1 MSVLTVYNHGTGG
14 SSTKGYDKLEIVNI
28 FSNLHKTFNPGGRNT
43 DWFIT
48 EGVGSKHDPASC
60 GPLTVDMHTGAL
72 IEGNISKSGSLMQK
86 IHGATGSGVQDN
98 VQRFM
103 VLMNYLARRN
113 QLPTMINMVGW
124 SRGAVTC
131 IRMAY
136 ELFYCDTFDGISIPI
151 NIFAVDPVAGG
162 SADSEVQGSILCA
175 NVKNYFC
182 MLAVN
187 ERRST
192 FAAKTADT
200 LQVMNDDVTS
210 VCYLNF
216 PGIHSDVAKYSGETG
231 IVTFHLCAKFLSTFG
246 TIVPDHANWLS
257 NNHKLLQCYFNMAL
271 KEKRIGTTVYQ
282 EDKKTERLIG
292 WKNKNTSIKDR
303 LMSKGRFEDRN
314 IDTLRGVSDSE
325 VFVNVHHELLF
336 KGAYPAL
343 YNLIFNSVGMGRF
356 QWMQAFDSPLHQPA
370 LRLLELY
377 SPGVTELLRWPRPQH
392 IIPSEPGWAST
403 LQDNG
408 MMSCELATTR
418 PRR

>member
-28 FSNLHKTFNPGGRNT
+28 FSNLHKTFDPDGRNIA
-43 DWFIT
+43 WFIT
-48 EGVGSKHDPASC
+48 EGVGSKHDPASS
-60 GPLTVDMHTGAL
+60 GPLTMDMHTGKL
-72 IEGNISKSGSLMQK
+72 IEGNISKSGKFMQTFR
-86 IHGATGSGVQDN
+86 GATGSGVQDN

-113 QLPTMINMVGW
+113 DLPTMINMVGW

-136 ELFYCDTFDGISIPI
+136 ELFYCNTFDGISIPI

-187 ERRST
+187 EQRRT
-192 FAAKTADT
+192 FAVKWANT
-200 LQVMNDDVTS
+200 LEVMNDNVTS

-231 IVTFHLCAKFLSTFG
+231 IVTFDLCAKFLRTFG
-246 TIVPDHANWLS
+246 TIVPDHADWLS

-271 KEKRIGTTVYQ
+271 KEKRIGTTVYS
-282 EDKKTERLIG
+282 EGKEADRLIG
-292 WKNKNTSIKDR
+292 WKDKNTSFKDR
-303 LMSKGRFEDRN
+303 LMSKGRFKNRD
-314 IDTLRGVSDSE
+314 IDTSRGVSDSE

-336 KGAYPAL
+336 KATYPAL
-343 YNLIFNSVGMGRF
+343 YNLIFNSVGMGTF
-356 QWMQAFDSPLHQPA
+356 QWIQEFDSPLHQPS
-370 LRLLELY
+370 LRSLEIY
-377 SPGVTELLRWPRPQH
+377 SQGVTQLLRRPGRQPN
-392 IIPSEPGWAST
+392 IPSEPGWAST
-403 LQDNG
+403 LQLNG
-408 MMSCELATTR
+408 MMSSELGTTR

>member
-1 MSVLTVYNHGTGG
+1 M
-14 SSTKGYDKLEIVNI
+14 
-28 FSNLHKTFNPGGRNT
+28 
-43 DWFIT
+43 
-48 EGVGSKHDPASC
+48 
-60 GPLTVDMHTGAL
+60 
-72 IEGNISKSGSLMQK
+72 
-86 IHGATGSGVQDN
+86 ATGSGVQDN

-113 QLPTMINMVGW
+113 DLPKTINMVGW

-136 ELFYCDTFDGISIPI
+136 ELFYCNTFDGMSIPI

-192 FAAKTADT
+192 FAVKWADT
-200 LQVMNDDVTS
+200 LEVMNDNVTS

-231 IVTFHLCAKFLSTFG
+231 IVTFDLCAKFLRTFG
-246 TIVPDHANWLS
+246 TIVPDHADWLS
-257 NNHKLLQCYFNMAL
+257 NNHRLLQCYFNMVL
-271 KEKRIGTTVYQ
+271 KEKRIGTTIYL
-282 EDKKTERLIG
+282 EDEKTERPTG
-292 WKNKNTSIKDR
+292 WKDKNTSFKDR
-303 LMSKGRFEDRN
+303 LMSKGRFKNRN
-314 IDTLRGVSDSE
+314 IDTSRGVSDNE

-343 YNLIFNSVGMGRF
+343 YNLIFKSFGMDKL
-356 QWMQAFDSPLHQPA
+356 QWIEEFDSPLHQPA
-370 LRLLELY
+370 LRSLEIY
-377 SPGVTELLRWPRPQH
+377 SKGVTQLLRRPGRQPN
-392 IIPSEPGWAST
+392 IPSEPGWAST
-403 LQDNG
+403 LEFNG
-408 MMSCELATTR
+408 MMAPSSEMGTTR